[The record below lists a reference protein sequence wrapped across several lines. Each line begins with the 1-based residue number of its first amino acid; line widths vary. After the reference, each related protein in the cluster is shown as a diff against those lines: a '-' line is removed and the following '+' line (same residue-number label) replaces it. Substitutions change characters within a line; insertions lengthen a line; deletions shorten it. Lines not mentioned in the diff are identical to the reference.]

1 MPISDKL
8 IQELTSFGLTGNE
21 AKVYLSL
28 LQLRNANA
36 SEIAKLAGIPRQ
48 EIYRV
53 LPSLEKLE
61 IVEVIIDKPTKYL
74 AIGPQDVLKQLI
86 RLQEENLKK
95 QLGELRR
102 SKMVL
107 ESELKALE
115 GRSAG
120 LAIPKPVR
128 FMLISGQHLI
138 NEKIEEMLQNAKSE
152 VLWIAPK
159 VEIRSAV
166 AHDRDRFLC
175 DCAKRNVKVRI
186 VTEID
191 AKNVDDVEKLSKFCQ
206 IRHSLGVNS
215 VATIIDNRELIIG
228 SAIHSSENSVEN
240 ELMHELWTNDSGHI
254 NLMKDF
260 FEKVWNISVPATRGI
275 EAIRS
280 GKLVETFAVL
290 QGRETVKAKLL
301 ELVAAAKSKLFIV
314 SYVNDESV
322 GLMTSLLEGLQKR
335 GVLIHWV
342 TLVDQQNY
350 EIVQKFAGKVNL
362 RVLKDRPISFLVTD
376 SECIFS
382 SSPLLQIPR
391 EVVWSFEQNIVK
403 MFWVLAEEM
412 WNKLSESVIN
422 YNKETN

>member
-28 LQLRNANA
+28 LQLRKANA
-36 SEIAKLAGIPRQ
+36 REIAKLANIPRQ

-53 LPSLEKLE
+53 LPSLEKLG

-86 RLQEENLKK
+86 RLQGENLKK

-102 SKMVL
+102 RKMVL

-120 LAIPKPVR
+120 LAIPEPIS

-159 VEIRSAV
+159 VEIRRAV
-166 AHDRDRFLC
+166 AYDRDRLLYN
-175 DCAKRNVKVRI
+175 CAKRNVKVRI

-191 AKNVDDVEKLSKFCQ
+191 AKNVDDVEKLSKFCE
-206 IRHSLGVNS
+206 IRHSLGVTS
-215 VATIIDNRELIIG
+215 VATIVDNRELIIG
-228 SAIHSSENSVEN
+228 SAIHSGENSVDS
-240 ELMHELWTNDSGHI
+240 ELMHELWTNDSSHI

-260 FEKVWNISVPATRGI
+260 FEKVWNISVPATLGI

-280 GKLVETFAVL
+280 GRLLETFAVI
-290 QGRETVKAKLL
+290 QGEEKVKAKLL
-301 ELVAAAKSKLFIV
+301 ELVAVAKSKLFIV
-314 SYVNDESV
+314 SYVNDESIA
-322 GLMTSLLEGLQKR
+322 LMTSLLEDLQKR
-335 GVLIHWV
+335 SVLIRWV
-342 TLVDQQNY
+342 TVVDQQNN
-350 EIVQKFAGKVNL
+350 EIVHKFAGKVNL

-422 YNKETN
+422 YYKETN